1 MSQLPSVG
9 EFIDSRQLAELLQV
23 PHNTLTRKVRE
34 LATDGAIEPPE
45 QMADHTLL
53 ITKLDAVVV
62 VATYRPELMKKFLVA
77 AQLDRAPQPQP
88 QAHITTDQIAQALGV
103 KPSPSFLNNAGIG
116 RTCLRDLD
124 LHNHYERQPDGSTKF
139 SLVGALVVGLCHS
152 RKVAFT
158 DALHHLKVQAEAP
171 RLQQATNPKLGGL
184 HGEL

>member
-1 MSQLPSVG
+1 MDILLAVSTQKRVTT
-9 EFIDSRQLAELLQV
+9 RQISEMCEEPLNRTNARVTELEADGV
-23 PHNTLTRKVRE
+23 ISPVRE
-34 LATDGAIEPPE
+34 DGEV
-45 QMADHTLL
+45 TLVWEDSL
-53 ITKLDAVVV
+53 VV
-62 VATYRPELMKKFLVA
+62 VAAIRPAIVKQMAKA
-77 AQLDRAPQPQP
+77 AIEHLAPQPQP

-171 RLQQATNPKLGGL
+171 RLQQATNPKLDGL
-184 HGEL
+184 HEEL